1 MKSISR
7 YYVPS
12 HGETAEKLVSQR
24 LALRNR
30 AQTTV
35 VHLFRVELNS
45 AFGETESALHERGE
59 LANAATL
66 FPEHVSRARGAD
78 DDLCLHRRNAD
89 LNARVSVFREL
100 TDEHFVEFG
109 EEHAIG
115 DELLTVTKTH
125 ARHYRQSLILTS
137 TLLGLCVHHNIRVD
151 RAHRRPSPTLVRRK
165 KTNDDDFSTHFPS
178 FPTSKDR
185 RARAR

>member
-78 DDLCLHRRNAD
+78 DDL
-89 LNARVSVFREL
+89 VFIA
-100 TDEHFVEFG
+100 G
-109 EEHAIG
+109 
-115 DELLTVTKTH
+115 VT
-125 ARHYRQSLILTS
+125 RTS
-137 TLLGLCVHHNIRVD
+137 TPEY
-151 RAHRRPSPTLVRRK
+151 PSSASSRTSISLSSAKNTPSA
-165 KTNDDDFSTHFPS
+165 TNC
-178 FPTSKDR
+178 
-185 RARAR
+185 